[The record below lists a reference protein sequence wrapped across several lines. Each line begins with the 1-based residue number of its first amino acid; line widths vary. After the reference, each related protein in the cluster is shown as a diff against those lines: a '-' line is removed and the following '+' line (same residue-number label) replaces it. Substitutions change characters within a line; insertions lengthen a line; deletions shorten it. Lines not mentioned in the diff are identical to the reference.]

1 MWEALTKVYQSD
13 NQIRKMVLKE
23 KLRGTKMS
31 RSNTMASYLTRI
43 TQVRDELVAVGLAVL
58 EQEFVRTALNGFTK
72 PWAPFVKDIVARE
85 KLPNCERLWDDFIQE
100 EIWEESLY
108 GGQRKGDDDEN
119 LSLAS
124 HARTGKG
131 KTKTNTSGEATSQN
145 GKKKDMSKLKCFACH
160 KFGHYAD

>member
-1 MWEALTKVYQSD
+1 LAT
-13 NQIRKMVLKE
+13 
-23 KLRGTKMS
+23 
-31 RSNTMASYLTRI
+31 
-43 TQVRDELVAVGLAVL
+43 VGEVVL
-58 EQEFVRTALNGFTK
+58 EQELVRTTPNGFTK
-72 PWAPFVKDIVARE
+72 SWASFVKGIMARE
-85 KLPNCERLWDDFIQE
+85 NLTDWERLWDDFIQE
-100 EIWEESLY
+100 EIREESLY